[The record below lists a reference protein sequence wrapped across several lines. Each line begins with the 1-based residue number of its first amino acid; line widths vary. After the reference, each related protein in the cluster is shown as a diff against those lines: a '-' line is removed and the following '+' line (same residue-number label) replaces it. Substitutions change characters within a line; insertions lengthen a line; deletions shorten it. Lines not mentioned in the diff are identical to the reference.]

1 MKSGQCKAP
10 KLLDVKSV
18 RQTKC
23 QNEKWQNQKL
33 QIQMHIHIYQCMWSV
48 IPGITCNFHVRPL
61 CHPFPHV
68 SEFLSGVVCGGG
80 FMTGLEL
87 CNFHFKLFSQR
98 SQCSAIN
105 ASASVAMC
113 TNEFS
118 VRTISW
124 QLFNLLASCSAAIK
138 AKCQLLLAFSGVCL
152 ALWLIVLQ
160 IG

>member
-1 MKSGQCKAP
+1 MGLSVTCRTSFNSTCAQICYSLSSTLKLVETISKVQLPPCRISPKKPAIYFYYFYSNSTNIAQWRRFTMKSAQCKAP

-80 FMTGLEL
+80 L
-87 CNFHFKLFSQR
+87 
-98 SQCSAIN
+98 
-105 ASASVAMC
+105 
-113 TNEFS
+113 
-118 VRTISW
+118 
-124 QLFNLLASCSAAIK
+124 
-138 AKCQLLLAFSGVCL
+138 
-152 ALWLIVLQ
+152 
-160 IG
+160 